1 METLTTEPSRAPTPA
16 QAHARRLERERAVA
30 SPDTSIT
37 LDGEADSSLAII
49 DKRTF
54 SRDEKGISITA
65 NSFNVEPLPD
75 ESDLDQSTDAILQST
90 EQDTTVAGVLD
101 ADVLSSTADAST
113 AEQDTTP
120 EKKKKVW
127 FKRLGYAA
135 SMNFKIARGIGVKNY
150 AGEIKDSIQT
160 AVSEKIDA
168 AKAKVYQKTEE
179 TLWKLADEINTAT
192 EKVSGTY
199 KRTKEELGAEY
210 TAFKQGFTA
219 DLENAMGMW
228 IAYREQARIDKAAR
242 KKYVNDRIMKY
253 ALQREKQFA
262 LAGTRGAGL

>member
-1 METLTTEPSRAPTPA
+1 METLSTTEPARTRVPNPA
-16 QAHARRLERERAVA
+16 EAHALRQAREAAETAVK
-30 SPDTSIT
+30 
-37 LDGEADSSLAII
+37 LAP
-49 DKRTF
+49 
-54 SRDEKGISITA
+54 SNDEGIGITA
-65 NSFNVEPLPD
+65 NSFDVEPLTD
-75 ESDLDQSTDAILQST
+75 EPEQSAEQPTTDIDALPLNT
-90 EQDTTVAGVLD
+90 E
-101 ADVLSSTADAST
+101 ASA
-113 AEQDTTP
+113 AEQDSTP

-135 SMNFKIARGIGVKNY
+135 SMNFKIARGIGIKNY

-179 TLWKLADEINTAT
+179 TLWKLADDINATT
-192 EKVSGTY
+192 EKVTGTY
-199 KRTKEELGAEY
+199 KRTKGELGAEY

-228 IAYREQARIDKAAR
+228 IAYREQARIDKEAR

-262 LAGTRGAGL
+262 LAGTHGAGL